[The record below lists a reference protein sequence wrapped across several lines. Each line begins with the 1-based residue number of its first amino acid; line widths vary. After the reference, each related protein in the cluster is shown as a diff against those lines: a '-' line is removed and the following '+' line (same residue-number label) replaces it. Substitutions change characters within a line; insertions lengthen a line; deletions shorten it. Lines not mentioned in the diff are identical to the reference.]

1 MEQDV
6 VAAIH
11 KTIKRIHEG
20 IIGNGAYRAGCGKG
34 CRQNLRIRI
43 FYPALRRGKNAGQ
56 DR

>member
-43 FYPALRRGKNAGQ
+43 FYPVFGPAGGAGQ
-56 DR
+56 GR